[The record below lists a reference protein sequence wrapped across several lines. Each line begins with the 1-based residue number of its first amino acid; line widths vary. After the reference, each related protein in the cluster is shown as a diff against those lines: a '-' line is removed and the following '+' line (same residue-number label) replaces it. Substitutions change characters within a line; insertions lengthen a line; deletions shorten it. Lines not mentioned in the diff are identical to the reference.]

1 LQKASFQR
9 CVFLGHKFVV
19 MAMVAVLRTINWF
32 MFYGS
37 RSRELHAP
45 DGIFDPNQRPYP
57 AWLNHVMRPS
67 CQPQSLWHRNHQMVH
82 DARDQLGA
90 TDALEWGGSDSLL
103 HPVPQVAKVRKVR
116 RSYMGVNPSNPKSPA
131 KIVSELCTTQH
142 KHTQFNMWRLFF
154 VDRSIDLYYYI
165 LLCLLYHFRF

>member
-1 LQKASFQR
+1 
-9 CVFLGHKFVV
+9 
-19 MAMVAVLRTINWF
+19 
-32 MFYGS
+32 
-37 RSRELHAP
+37 
-45 DGIFDPNQRPYP
+45 
-57 AWLNHVMRPS
+57 
-67 CQPQSLWHRNHQMVH
+67 MVH

-142 KHTQFNMWRLFF
+142 KHTQFNMWRLFLLT
-154 VDRSIDLYYYI
+154 DRSIYITIYYYAYCIISDSKRI
-165 LLCLLYHFRF
+165 LPKKIKQ